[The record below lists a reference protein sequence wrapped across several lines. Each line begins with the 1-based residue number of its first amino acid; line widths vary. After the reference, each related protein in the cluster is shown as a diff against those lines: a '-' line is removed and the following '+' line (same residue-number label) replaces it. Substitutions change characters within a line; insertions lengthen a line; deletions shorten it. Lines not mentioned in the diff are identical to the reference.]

1 LDLSSTA
8 VLFLATVFLGMVLAG
23 IVGSQALG
31 VDRSLDSP
39 LVCYSSVVLFVLVVI
54 CVPVL
59 SFLFKREEV

>member
-31 VDRSLDSP
+31 VDGSLDSP